1 MRRVTSIICS
11 LAFAIF
17 GIGLATVGLDPPTQ
31 TITASAA
38 SYRMPVIQANNDFGQ
53 LPLDLKSDLM
63 EEDTLEEIV
72 VTPELL
78 QEKSP
83 SKKEL
88 KLPKKKRKRNYTPD
102 QMIRK
107 ARQDTITK
115 VVPVYYL
122 ATYIGN
128 KEDAKGKNLT
138 IYEVHKVDSF
148 DSKESI
154 PLEPT
159 KITNGVDVGDSDSQA
174 LR

>member
-1 MRRVTSIICS
+1 M
-11 LAFAIF
+11 AFAIF

-31 TITASAA
+31 TIAASAA
-38 SYRMPVIQANNDFGQ
+38 PYQMPVIQANDFGQ
-53 LPLDLKSDLM
+53 LPLDLQLDLTK
-63 EEDTLEEIV
+63 EDTLEEVV
-72 VTPELL
+72 VTAATPVVK
-78 QEKSP
+78 QEKLST
-83 SKKEL
+83 KKEL
-88 KLPKKKRKRNYTPD
+88 KLPKKKPKRNYTPD

-154 PLEPT
+154 PPEPT
-159 KITNGVDVGDSDSQA
+159 KITYGVDVGDSGN
-174 LR
+174 